1 MIRTINS
8 NSPYLFV
15 NNGNPS
21 PTYFN
26 HSAPSAGMVRFFNN
40 TMEVYDGTSW
50 VPIGSLHSTIEMTP
64 EAVEILNWG
73 RAKMAEENRIKEL
86 ADQHPGIKDLQ
97 QKLEIMIALV
107 NQDKHSVV

>member
-1 MIRTINS
+1 MIRSINS
-8 NSPYLFV
+8 TGPYLHV
-15 NNGNPS
+15 NGGNPP